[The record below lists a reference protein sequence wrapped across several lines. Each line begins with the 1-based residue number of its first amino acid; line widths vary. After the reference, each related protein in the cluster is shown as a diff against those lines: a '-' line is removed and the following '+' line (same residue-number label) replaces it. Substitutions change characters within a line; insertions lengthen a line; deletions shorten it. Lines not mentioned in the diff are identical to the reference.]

1 MTSSEKPA
9 RPFTGRHM
17 LIAVVG
23 FFVVVIGLDSLFSFW
38 AVSTFPGEVS
48 AHAYEEGLAFNQAI
62 ATRRAQAELGWRAQV
77 TQAGRPGVISA
88 VFVDAHGAPLE
99 GLRVKATFSRPATL
113 AGTRVVQL
121 GASGSGGY
129 AGAAPLAEGAW
140 DLTLVAHDDAGRRF
154 VARRRLVWR

>member
-1 MTSSEKPA
+1 MTSPAKPV

-17 LIAVVG
+17 LIAVVS
-23 FFVVVIGLDSLFSFW
+23 FFVVVIGLDALFSFW

-62 ATRRAQAELGWRAQV
+62 ATRRAQAGLGWRAQV
-77 TQAGRPGVISA
+77 TQAGRPGAINA
-88 VFVDAHGAPLE
+88 LFVDAHGAPVE
-99 GLRVKATFSRPATL
+99 GLTVKATFSRPATL
-113 AGTRVVQL
+113 TGTRVAL
-121 GASGSGGY
+121 LRASSPGSY

-140 DLTLVAHDDAGRRF
+140 DLTLVARDPAGRSF